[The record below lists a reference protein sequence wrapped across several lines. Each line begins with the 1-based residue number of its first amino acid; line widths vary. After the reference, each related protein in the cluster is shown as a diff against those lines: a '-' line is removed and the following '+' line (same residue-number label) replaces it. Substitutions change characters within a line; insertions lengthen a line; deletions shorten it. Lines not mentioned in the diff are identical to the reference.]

1 MKNILKNKMYVDG
14 LLDIVYI
21 VQDER
26 DENHLTY
33 HILGHKIYK
42 SFLLKN
48 YEKISP
54 SKLRSYAKEGIY
66 DKQEPSNH
74 RSNLLTELNLDMQY
88 ENGITSLFEISNAIQ
103 IESSHIYK
111 KYDRYSRYFKN
122 IKIKNKTFNFKIFQ
136 TEDAIYDCNIK
147 TIDND
152 THTEILNKMRRLADR
167 IE

>member
-14 LLDIVYI
+14 LLNIIYI

-26 DENHLTY
+26 DENNLIY

-42 SFLLKN
+42 SFLLEN
-48 YEKISP
+48 YEKISS

-66 DKQEPSNH
+66 DRKHPSIH

-88 ENGITSLFEISNAIQ
+88 ENGITSLFEISNRIRDK
-103 IESSHIYK
+103 SSHIYK

-122 IKIKNKTFNFKIFQ
+122 INIINKNFNFKIFQ
-136 TEDAIYDCNIK
+136 NDNAIYDCNIK

-152 THTEILNKMRRLADR
+152 THTEILNKMRRLVDR